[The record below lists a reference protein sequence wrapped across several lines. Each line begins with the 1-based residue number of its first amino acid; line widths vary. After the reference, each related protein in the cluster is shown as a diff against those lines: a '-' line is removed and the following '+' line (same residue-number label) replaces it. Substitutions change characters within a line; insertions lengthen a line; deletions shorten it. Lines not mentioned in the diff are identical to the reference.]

1 MIAPPLVDET
11 MGTQTLQDLTHL
23 APMVIVGLWGLLL
36 LATDAF
42 TSMGF
47 RLFQR
52 RIALFG
58 LAMAF
63 AAGLSIYGNAD
74 YDGGVEVFRRF
85 LVVDQFSALLDLVLI
100 GLCAGTVLVAGDYAR
115 THRFEY
121 GEQEALLCIATFG
134 AMMVVHAQ
142 DLLALFL
149 GIETM
154 SISVYVLVG
163 ARWNAKAPAEAAL
176 KYFLM
181 GAFASAILLM
191 GMALLY
197 GAAGTTAFEGLRGAV
212 SEAFVRWLRIN
223 DLARALDAGLVGNP
237 AATDVVI
244 QGVAKA
250 ALLIPGV
257 LMVLGALL
265 FKVSAVPMH
274 MWTPDAY
281 EGAPTPVTA
290 FMASVVK
297 IAGVAAILRLFVA
310 IFSSH
315 RLVTAPY
322 GWTTAVALVAF
333 LTMTVGNFAAVR
345 QTNVKRL
352 LAYSSI
358 AHVGYLLLGVVA
370 AANFY
375 GQAYAKGPAGG
386 ADALLWSRGA
396 GDAAVSAVVLYIV
409 LYAVA
414 SLGAF
419 VGVAWLSGNK
429 HEAIESY
436 QWAGL
441 ARRHPGMAL
450 GMTVCLLSLMGLPP
464 VAGFFG
470 KLFLFRAVF
479 ENSNTWLQFLV
490 VWALLNAVV
499 GAYYYLRLVVAMY
512 FRDPPKDGFTT
523 LPGRGAPAVV
533 AVAAGLSIGL
543 GILMGPVLDRA
554 DLAARAFNYPPGP
567 GKARRVDGL
576 RADWEAREA
585 PEPSTDA
592 SGSEAGGGDEAA
604 GDASGRGA

>member
-1 MIAPPLVDET
+1 MTHAPFVADT
-11 MGTQTLQDLTHL
+11 MASATLQDLGHL
-23 APMVIVGLWGLLL
+23 APMAIVGLWGLLL
-36 LATDAF
+36 MATDAF
-42 TSMGF
+42 AAVGF
-47 RLFQR
+47 RHFQR

-58 LAMAF
+58 LALAF
-63 AAGLSIYGNAD
+63 VAGLTIYGNAD
-74 YDGGVEVFRRF
+74 YDGGVEVFRGF
-85 LVVDQFSALLDLVLI
+85 LVVDPFSAILDLVLV

-121 GEQEALLCIATFG
+121 GEQESLLCIATFG
-134 AMMVVHAQ
+134 AMMVGHAH

-163 ARWNAKAPAEAAL
+163 ARWNAKPSAEAAL

-191 GMALLY
+191 GIALLY
-197 GAAGTTAFEGLRGAV
+197 GATGATAFEGIRGGVA
-212 SEAFVRWLRIN
+212 EAFTRWLRIN
-223 DLARALDAGLVGNP
+223 DLARALDQGHTASP
-237 AATDVVI
+237 AASDLVI

-257 LMVLGALL
+257 LLVLGALL

-297 IAGVAAILRLFVA
+297 VAGVAALLRLFVA
-310 IFSSH
+310 TFSTH

-333 LTMTVGNFAAVR
+333 LTMTVGNLAAVR
-345 QTNVKRL
+345 QSNVKRL

-375 GQAYAKGPAGG
+375 GEAFASDATLGG
-386 ADALLWSRGA
+386 DGLSWSRDA
-396 GDAAVSAVVLYIV
+396 GDTAVASVLLYIV
-409 LYAVA
+409 VYAVA

-419 VGVAWLSGNK
+419 VTVAWLSGNK
-429 HEAIESY
+429 HEALEAY
-436 QWAGL
+436 QWSGL

-464 VAGFFG
+464 MAGFFG

-479 ENSNTWLQFLV
+479 ENSNPWLQFLV

-512 FRDPPKDGFTT
+512 FHTPPKTAPVV
-523 LPGRGAPAVV
+523 LPGKGAPAVV
-533 AVAAGLSIGL
+533 AVTAGLSVAL
-543 GILMGPVLDRA
+543 GVLMQPTLDRA

-567 GKARRVDGL
+567 SKARRVDGL
-576 RADWEAREA
+576 RAAWEARDPTPPVAAE
-585 PEPSTDA
+585 EPSPGT
-592 SGSEAGGGDEAA
+592 
-604 GDASGRGA
+604 